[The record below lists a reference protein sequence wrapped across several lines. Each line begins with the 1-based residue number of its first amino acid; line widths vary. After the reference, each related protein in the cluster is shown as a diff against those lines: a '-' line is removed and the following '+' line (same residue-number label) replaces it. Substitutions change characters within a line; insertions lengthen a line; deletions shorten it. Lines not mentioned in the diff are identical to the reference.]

1 MSILCIDTQTY
12 ICMYVYVYVYAYAYV
27 YVKSVAIMY
36 RLFVLHVLFS

>member
-12 ICMYVYVYVYAYAYV
+12 ICTCVYVYVYAYAYV

>member
-12 ICMYVYVYVYAYAYV
+12 ICMCVYVYVYAYAYV
-27 YVKSVAIMY
+27 YVKSAAIMY